1 MGIGPQKIHIGRA
14 LTFNFGVHYP
24 FKTDLKKLIFSWTC
38 ALIQA
43 KARAV
48 IWQI

>member
-1 MGIGPQKIHIGRA
+1 MAIGPQKIHIGRA
-14 LTFNFGVHYP
+14 LTINFGVHYP
-24 FKTDLKKLIFSWTC
+24 FKTDFFLNDIFMDVRFNSG
-38 ALIQA
+38 